1 MWFLYGM
8 NAYTQILYQ
17 IIFGTRCRRKVL
29 IKENRDE
36 LFKYISG
43 LLAAKQCHLYRI
55 NGVEDHLH
63 IVTHI
68 HPTIALSNLIKDIKL
83 ASTDYIKRRNLFPS
97 FEGWQGGYGAFTYS
111 IDAKDN
117 LINYVKNQERHHRK
131 ISYRSEL
138 VDLLTKYNVDFE
150 LKYLQ

>member
-1 MWFLYGM
+1 M